1 MPKENQEVSVVE
13 VKAPAQL
20 IELAIEKGN
29 IDLEKLEK
37 LMLLQERHVANE
49 AKKIFVTS
57 FSMAQ
62 MEISA
67 VVKDKLNPQTHS
79 KYAGLESI
87 IENAKPVYTKH
98 GFSVIFYEG
107 KPEIADAVRV
117 CADVLHRAGH
127 KETYY
132 YDVPLDGTGIKGNA
146 NMTRI
151 HGKSSSVS
159 YGRRY
164 LMCMIW
170 NIATED
176 DDGVAAGLPVEYITD
191 KERSELTDMAVEQG
205 ASLPKLIAYLKVE
218 DLSKLEKKDLP
229 KAKLALAANK
239 ARKEKEKKVAK

>member
-1 MPKENQEVSVVE
+1 MGTKNAVVE
-13 VKAPAQL
+13 VENKAPAQL

-37 LMLLQERHVANE
+37 LMVLQERHAANE
-49 AKKIFVTS
+49 AKKVFISS
-57 FSMAQ
+57 FSLAQ
-62 MEISA
+62 MEITS

-79 KYAGLESI
+79 KYAGLDSI
-87 IENAKPVYTKH
+87 IDVAKPVYTKH

-107 KPEIADAVRV
+107 KPEIAEAVRV
-117 CADVLHRAGH
+117 CADILHKSGH

-132 YDVPLDGTGIKGNA
+132 YDVPLDGMGIKGNA
-146 NMTRI
+146 NMTKI

-170 NIATED
+170 NIATDD
-176 DDGVAAGLPVEYITD
+176 DDGNTAGNPVEYITD
-191 KERSELTDMAVEQG
+191 KERSELTDMAVATG
-205 ASLPKLIAYLKVE
+205 ASLPKLVAYLKVE

-239 ARKEKEKKVAK
+239 ARKEKQVAK